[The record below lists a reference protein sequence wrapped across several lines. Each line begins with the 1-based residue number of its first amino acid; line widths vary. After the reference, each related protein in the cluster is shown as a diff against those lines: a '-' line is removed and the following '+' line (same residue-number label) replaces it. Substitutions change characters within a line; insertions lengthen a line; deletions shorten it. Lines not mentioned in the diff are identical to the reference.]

1 MQYIDTHCHLAMD
14 KFEQDRED
22 IIKQYFKEGGIA
34 LMSISTNREDFFI
47 NKNLCEQYENIYT
60 TLGWHPHD
68 AKEFTNSEEQ
78 FLTDAVEKKLIN
90 AIGEIGLDYFYN
102 LSLREEQ
109 IRVFEKQMSLA
120 KKYKIPV
127 VIHTRDAEEDTI
139 KILKKY
145 KTVKG
150 IVHCYTSGEKLLKE
164 ALKLDWY
171 ISFSGIITFPKSN
184 DLREILKLVPID
196 RIMFE
201 TDSPYLAPV
210 PFRGK
215 RNDPLKVRNVIEKA
229 AEILGIK
236 AEQLSE
242 IANNNFFN
250 FLKGK

>member
-1 MQYIDTHCHLAMD
+1 MEYIDTHCHLAMD
-14 KFEQDRED
+14 NFQQDRIE
-22 IIKQYFKEGGIA
+22 IINKYFENGGIA

-47 NKNLCEQYENIYT
+47 NKTLCEQYENIYT

-68 AKEFTNSEEQ
+68 AKDFGKPEEQ
-78 FLTDAVEKKLIN
+78 FLIDAIEKKLIN

-109 IRVFEKQMSLA
+109 IRVFEKQMNLA
-120 KKYKIPV
+120 KKYKMPA
-127 VIHTRDAEEDTI
+127 VIHTREAEEDTI
-139 KILKKY
+139 NILKKY
-145 KTVKG
+145 KSVKG
-150 IVHCYTSGEKLLKE
+150 ILHCYTSNRKLLQE

-171 ISFSGIITFPKSN
+171 ISFSGIITFPKSTE
-184 DLREILKLVPID
+184 LREMLKLVPID

-215 RNDPLKVRNVIEKA
+215 RNDPLKVQQVIKTA
-229 AEILGIK
+229 ADILEIK
-236 AEQLSE
+236 SDKLSS
-242 IANNNFFN
+242 IANENFFN